1 MQPIAYQTKKKPS
14 STTTFFGTSADLEC
28 RQVSHTAHQLMLRER
43 KSLLVSSGGLLPL
56 PILAK
61 TRVYS
66 LYVPRGLVG
75 WLERLGG
82 NQPIRQIDRS
92 MYLVCLSIDYIDAY
106 LHSFIHRLFSSRSIR
121 PSILCLTTTTAT
133 ADGKGQ
139 LDNRQEP
146 AADTR

>member
-14 STTTFFGTSADLEC
+14 STTTFFGTSADLDC
-28 RQVSHTAHQLMLRER
+28 RQVSHSSSTCARER

-92 MYLVCLSIDYIDAY
+92 MYLVCLSIKYIHAY

-121 PSILCLTTTTAT
+121 PSILCLTTTTT
-133 ADGKGQ
+133 TDGKGQ

-146 AADTR
+146 AADT

>member
-28 RQVSHTAHQLMLRER
+28 RQVSHTAHQLVRER

-92 MYLVCLSIDYIDAY
+92 MYLVCQVSIDYIHAY

-121 PSILCLTTTTAT
+121 LSILCLTTTTT
-133 ADGKGQ
+133 TDGKGQ

-146 AADTR
+146 AADT